1 MKRKHY
7 PIVTVAIATLLT
19 VTPLLLLSLSLN
31 RSSTDSDIASVGS
44 RDDNLRSSVTVQP
57 TASKAPVSASTE
69 RKVTAVFADR
79 SMTPAAPLT
88 AEQLAAPARPESKQL
103 SSRLPEVSVAIPS
116 VAPLGND
123 VPEPADAVISD
134 LSEIPLAP
142 ELVPAKFPQAGPV
155 VADMGMIELPK
166 QPDAG
171 ASYYEATGHL
181 ALRTKPQVLDS
192 LASHTESPAPAME
205 PQRVADADE
214 VASEKSRK
222 SKSRSSKSEEKKSA
236 EAVSDLVSSDPE
248 SPVDVPRT
256 FIKAKADKDELVEE
270 VVIQTPVESALVGR
284 VENVV
289 AMTRAKGWPIALIR
303 SDLPDDVWWV
313 QQVVGIQGNSF
324 AARVNFGNEYS
335 VSGSAFSM
343 VIVFLDSPDEV
354 RRFRIAKQFKDIPE
368 GVRHSREFHYIR
380 N

>member
-1 MKRKHY
+1 M
-7 PIVTVAIATLLT
+7 TVVVGTLLA
-19 VTPLLLLSLSLN
+19 VVPLLLLSLSLN
-31 RSSTDSDIASVGS
+31 RSICDPDIASVES
-44 RDDNLRSSVTVQP
+44 CDDNLHSLLAARP
-57 TASKAPVSASTE
+57 TASKAPVAASTE
-69 RKVTAVFADR
+69 SKVTAVFADR

-88 AEQLAAPARPESKQL
+88 AEPLAAPARPEPRQL

-123 VPEPADAVISD
+123 VPEPADVVISE
-134 LSEIPLAP
+134 LPEIPLAP
-142 ELVPAKFPQAGPV
+142 ERVPAKFPQAGPV

-166 QPDAG
+166 RSDAG

-181 ALRTKPQVLDS
+181 ALRTQPQDLDS
-192 LASHTESPAPAME
+192 LASHIEPPAPAQE
-205 PQRVADADE
+205 QQRVADADD

-222 SKSRSSKSEEKKSA
+222 SKSKSSKSEGKKSA
-236 EAVSDLVSSDPE
+236 EAVSDLVNSDSE
-248 SPVDVPRT
+248 SQVDVPRT
-256 FIKAKADKDELVEE
+256 FIKAKADKDELIEE

-303 SDLPDDVWWV
+303 SNLPDDVWWV